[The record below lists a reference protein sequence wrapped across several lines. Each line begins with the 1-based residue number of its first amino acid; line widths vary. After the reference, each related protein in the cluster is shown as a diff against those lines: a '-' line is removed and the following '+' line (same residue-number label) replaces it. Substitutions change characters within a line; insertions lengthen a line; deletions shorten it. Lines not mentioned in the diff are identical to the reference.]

1 MPSSFHP
8 PSSSSPASSVQV
20 LRAEPAL
27 RLAHLGVLTAL
38 LAGAGVHSGAWA
50 QAAEATDPIQTEV
63 VARDLAQPWAVAFIE
78 DGRFLVTER
87 GGQLRVIEADGRA
100 GEPVQ
105 GVPPVVVGGQGG
117 LLDVITDSDYA
128 RNRTIYFCYSEP
140 GQADGVRNVN
150 STALA
155 SARLSADRR
164 QLEQVKVLFS
174 QQPKVASQMHYGC
187 RVVETRDGKLM
198 LAVGERSSQAQ
209 QAQNLQSHLGKVLR
223 IDKDGGVPADNPFV
237 SRSDAKPEIWSYG
250 HRNPQGA
257 ALAPDGTYWMT
268 EHGPRGGDEI
278 NIPRAGRNYGW
289 PLVSFGRNYSGTA
302 VGKGESEGPGLA
314 QPLLHWTPSI
324 APSGTAFV
332 TSDRYGP
339 GWQGNLLVGSLKFDY
354 LERLQVQGTGD
365 QATIG
370 RRSKLLADLGARIR
384 DVRQAP
390 DGWIYVLTDGSG
402 AQLLRL
408 KPASTP

>member
-8 PSSSSPASSVQV
+8 PSSSSTASSGRASCAVP
-20 LRAEPAL
+20 LRRHVP
-27 RLAHLGVLTAL
+27 LGVLAAL
-38 LAGAGVHSGAWA
+38 LAGAAVPSAAWA
-50 QAAEATDPIQTEV
+50 QAAEASDPIQTEV

-87 GGQLRVIEADGRA
+87 GGQLRVIEADGRG

-105 GVPPVVVGGQGG
+105 GVPPVVAGGQGG

-302 VGKGESEGPGLA
+302 VGQGQSEGPGLA

-384 DVRQAP
+384 DVRQGP